1 MPENIELQ
9 SADIKNIKIIKSLLI
24 SIILIL
30 SLPFPLFF
38 LSLLLDILLDFGAIL
53 YFFYIL
59 PTYPIYQWFL
69 PLLLSIVL
77 LFVSFRRE
85 KPVLIFMAF
94 LVFFSV
100 IFVSIL
106 YVMCSFYFFDHIAW
120 P

>member
-1 MPENIELQ
+1 MPENIQLQ
-9 SADIKNIKIIKSLLI
+9 SADIKNIKVIKSLI
-24 SIILIL
+24 TSIILIL
-30 SLPFPLFF
+30 SLPFLIFF
-38 LSLLLDILLDFGAIL
+38 LLLFLDILLDFPAVL

-59 PTYPIYQWFL
+59 PTYSIYQWFL

-77 LFVSFRRE
+77 LLVSFRRK

-106 YVMCSFYFFDHIAW
+106 YVICSFYFFDHFVW